1 MEGAPTNKIESK
13 HDISFLTNPEI
24 ENILDDAGLI
34 VEDIEISPN
43 DFEAIKNRAIFLNK
57 DLANAQPDSLIIKAF
72 VDRMENEK
80 KLTPKTIEQIPND
93 TLRKVLV
100 MSGYTSLLVDE
111 EIEMFKKS
119 GQTVDEWIKA
129 RKEAKGNVKDFHVAV
144 DEKTGDV
151 VSSGDTNIEALRK
164 ASEQ

>member
-34 VEDIEISPN
+34 VEDVEISPN
-43 DFEAIKNRAIFLNK
+43 DFDAIKNRAIFLNK
-57 DLANAQPDSLIIKAF
+57 ELTNAQTESLIIKAF

-80 KLTPKTIEQIPND
+80 KLTSKIIEQIPND

-100 MSGYTSLLVDE
+100 MSGYTSLLADE

-119 GQTVDEWIKA
+119 GQTTHDWVKA
-129 RKEAKGNVKDFHVAV
+129 RKEAKNAVRDFHVAV
-144 DEKTGDV
+144 DEKTSDV
-151 VSSGDTNIEALRK
+151 ISSGDTNIEALRK
-164 ASEQ
+164 ANEQ